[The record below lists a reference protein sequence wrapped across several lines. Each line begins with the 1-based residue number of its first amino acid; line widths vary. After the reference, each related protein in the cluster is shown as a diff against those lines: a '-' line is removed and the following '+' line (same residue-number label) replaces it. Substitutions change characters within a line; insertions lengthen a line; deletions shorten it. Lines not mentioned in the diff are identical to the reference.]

1 MFISQLTAR
10 RLGICQMDTCLAHAS
25 PMDKWFPLTA
35 NMAMSWLEIAA
46 FVVLM
51 EDGILLSR
59 NVKVS
64 NSSTSQEK
72 FLRIYCGL
80 LTESSIFLQY
90 ERVCQ
95 KSTETPSTFI
105 LGVFT
110 SLLPLRILQ
119 RPRNTWESV
128 QENTFHSVRSLRIIS
143 FFMYS
148 QSSFIHVIRSFNFCP
163 IATLTNTLPKIKGPH
178 SKKRSNIKHVYI

>member
-1 MFISQLTAR
+1 
-10 RLGICQMDTCLAHAS
+10 MDTCLADAS

-35 NMAMSWLEIAA
+35 NMATSWLEIAA

-72 FLRIYCGL
+72 FFTNILWLINWEQHILTIWEGLSKKYRNSVYFYFGSIYLFYICCHYVYCKDR
-80 LTESSIFLQY
+80 EIHRNQY
-90 ERVCQ
+90 R
-95 KSTETPSTFI
+95 
-105 LGVFT
+105 
-110 SLLPLRILQ
+110 RILSIQ
-119 RPRNTWESV
+119 LGHLELFLSSCTHV
-128 QENTFHSVRSLRIIS
+128 
-143 FFMYS
+143 

-178 SKKRSNIKHVYI
+178 SKKHSNIKHVYI

>member
-1 MFISQLTAR
+1 
-10 RLGICQMDTCLAHAS
+10 MDTCLAQAS
-25 PMDKWFPLTA
+25 PMDKWFLLTA

-51 EDGILLSR
+51 EDGILLCR

-80 LTESSIFLQY
+80 FSESSIFLQY

-105 LGVFT
+105 LVLFT
-110 SLLPLRILQ
+110 SFIFVA
-119 RPRNTWESV
+119 TTYTAKTEKY
-128 QENTFHSVRSLRIIS
+128 IGIS
-143 FFMYS
+143 TGEYFPFS
-148 QSSFIHVIRSFNFCP
+148 
-163 IATLTNTLPKIKGPH
+163 
-178 SKKRSNIKHVYI
+178 

>member
-1 MFISQLTAR
+1 
-10 RLGICQMDTCLAHAS
+10 MDTCLAQAS
-25 PMDKWFPLTA
+25 PMDKWFLLTA
-35 NMAMSWLEIAA
+35 NMVMSWLEIAA

-90 ERVCQ
+90 E
-95 KSTETPSTFI
+95 
-105 LGVFT
+105 
-110 SLLPLRILQ
+110 
-119 RPRNTWESV
+119 
-128 QENTFHSVRSLRIIS
+128 
-143 FFMYS
+143 
-148 QSSFIHVIRSFNFCP
+148 
-163 IATLTNTLPKIKGPH
+163 
-178 SKKRSNIKHVYI
+178 

>member
-1 MFISQLTAR
+1 
-10 RLGICQMDTCLAHAS
+10 MDTCLAQAS
-25 PMDKWFPLTA
+25 PMDKWFLLTA
-35 NMAMSWLEIAA
+35 NMAMSWLEIVA

-51 EDGILLSR
+51 EDGILLCR

-105 LGVFT
+105 LVLFT
-110 SLLPLRILQ
+110 SVIFVA
-119 RPRNTWESV
+119 TTYTAKAEKY
-128 QENTFHSVRSLRIIS
+128 IGIS
-143 FFMYS
+143 TGEYFPFS
-148 QSSFIHVIRSFNFCP
+148 
-163 IATLTNTLPKIKGPH
+163 
-178 SKKRSNIKHVYI
+178 

>member
-10 RLGICQMDTCLAHAS
+10 RLGICQMDTCLAQAS
-25 PMDKWFPLTA
+25 PMDKWFLLTA
-35 NMAMSWLEIAA
+35 NMAMSWLEIVA

-51 EDGILLSR
+51 EDGILLCR

-64 NSSTSQEK
+64 NSSTSQKK
-72 FLRIYCGL
+72 FLRIYSGL

-105 LGVFT
+105 LVLFT
-110 SLLPLRILQ
+110 CFIFVA
-119 RPRNTWESV
+119 TTYTAKTEKY
-128 QENTFHSVRSLRIIS
+128 IGIS
-143 FFMYS
+143 TGEYFPFS
-148 QSSFIHVIRSFNFCP
+148 
-163 IATLTNTLPKIKGPH
+163 
-178 SKKRSNIKHVYI
+178 

>member
-1 MFISQLTAR
+1 
-10 RLGICQMDTCLAHAS
+10 
-25 PMDKWFPLTA
+25 
-35 NMAMSWLEIAA
+35 MAMSWLEIAA

-51 EDGILLSR
+51 EDGILLCR

-105 LGVFT
+105 LVLFT
-110 SLLPLRILQ
+110 SFIFVA
-119 RPRNTWESV
+119 TTYTAKTEKY
-128 QENTFHSVRSLRIIS
+128 IGIS
-143 FFMYS
+143 TGEYFPFS
-148 QSSFIHVIRSFNFCP
+148 
-163 IATLTNTLPKIKGPH
+163 
-178 SKKRSNIKHVYI
+178 

>member
-1 MFISQLTAR
+1 
-10 RLGICQMDTCLAHAS
+10 MDTCLAQAS
-25 PMDKWFPLTA
+25 PMDKWFLLTA

-105 LGVFT
+105 LVLFT
-110 SLLPLRILQ
+110 SFIFVA
-119 RPRNTWESV
+119 TTYTAKTEKY
-128 QENTFHSVRSLRIIS
+128 IGIS
-143 FFMYS
+143 TGEYFPFS
-148 QSSFIHVIRSFNFCP
+148 
-163 IATLTNTLPKIKGPH
+163 
-178 SKKRSNIKHVYI
+178 